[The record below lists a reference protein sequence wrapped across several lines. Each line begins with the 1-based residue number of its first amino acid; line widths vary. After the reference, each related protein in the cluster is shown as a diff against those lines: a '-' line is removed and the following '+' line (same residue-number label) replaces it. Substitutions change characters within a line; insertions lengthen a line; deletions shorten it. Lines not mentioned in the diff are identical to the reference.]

1 MEHNYDILHDFD
13 NLYKAHKAARRGK
26 RGKSEVIDFEMNLAE
41 NIISLQEELLNRE
54 YKNKGYKHFTIYE
67 PKQREIFAPSYADRV
82 VQHCLCDNILAP
94 ILDKRLIYDN
104 AACRIGKG
112 THFAMDRLSGFMREF
127 YKKHG
132 TDGYFLKCDI
142 AKYFQSV
149 DHNVLKCKL
158 ASIFDSEVFDLLCD
172 LIDSFENSPNAGL
185 PLGNQASQWFA
196 LYYLDGIDRLIKEK
210 LRVKHYTRYMDDFV
224 LLHHDK
230 QYLKDCLAEI
240 RAMCKTLELELNSK
254 TQIFPVKNGVDYLGW
269 HFYLTDTGKVVRKLR
284 DSNKKT
290 LKRRMKKLALRYY
303 EWEIDF
309 EAVKRSM
316 VSTYGHL
323 MHGDTYKLRNK
334 LSWETGYS
342 RKQNGENI

>member
-1 MEHNYDILHDFD
+1 
-13 NLYKAHKAARRGK
+13 LYKAHKAARRGK

-67 PKQREIFAPSYADRV
+67 PKRREIFAPSYADRV

-94 ILDKRLIYDN
+94 VLENRLIYDN

-112 THFAMDRLSGFMREF
+112 THFAMDRLSGFIRNF

-142 AKYFQSV
+142 TKYFPSINH
-149 DHNVLKCKL
+149 DVLKCKL
-158 ASIFDSEVFDLLCD
+158 SRVFSGEVFDLLCD
-172 LIDSFENSPNAGL
+172 LIDSFENSTNVGL

-196 LYYLDGIDRLIKEK
+196 LYYLDGIDRLIKERLQIK
-210 LRVKHYTRYMDDFV
+210 YYTRYMDDFV

-240 RAMCKTLELELNSK
+240 RAMCKTLELELNNK

-284 DSNKKT
+284 NSNKKA

-309 EAVKRSM
+309 DAVKRSM
-316 VSTYGHL
+316 VATYGHL
-323 MHGDTYKLRNK
+323 MHGNTYRLRNK
-334 LSWETGYS
+334 LSWETGYK
-342 RKQNGENI
+342 RKEGEFNS